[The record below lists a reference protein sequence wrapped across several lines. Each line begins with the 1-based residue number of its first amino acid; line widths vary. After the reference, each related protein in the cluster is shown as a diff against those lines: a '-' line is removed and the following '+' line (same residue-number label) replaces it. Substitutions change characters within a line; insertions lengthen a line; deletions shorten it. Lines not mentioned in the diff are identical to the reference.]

1 MRWQSFFLPK
11 RGHSAD
17 EFEDAF
23 AGDPVAGRFAI
34 ADGAAESSF
43 AALWARLLVEAFVTP
58 GRELS
63 VNGSWLAPLQQRWA
77 ADVDGLTIPW
87 YGEAKR
93 SDGAFATFLGLVVTC
108 ADQYAGGTCAGG
120 TWRGA
125 AVGDSCLFHVSE
137 DGIQVAFP
145 VCRAADFGNR
155 PALLGSRSD
164 ARTCAVRAKEAW
176 GTWQSGDRLLLMT
189 DALAQWFLAE
199 AERGQQPWFAIEEL
213 QRFPNRP
220 DALRSWLEDL
230 RDRGSLRNDDV
241 TLLVIDL

>member
-17 EFEDAF
+17 EYEDAF
-23 AGDPVAGRFAI
+23 AGGPAAGRFAI

-43 AALWARLLVEAFVTP
+43 AALWARLLVEGFVNA
-58 GRELS
+58 GRKTS
-63 VNGSWLAPLQQRWA
+63 ANGSWLVPLQERWA
-77 ADVDGLTIPW
+77 AGVDGLVVPW

-93 SDGAFATFLGLVVTC
+93 THGAFATFLGLVVKC
-108 ADQYAGGTCAGG
+108 SGRRAGG
-120 TWRGA
+120 TWLA
-125 AVGDSCLFHVSE
+125 KAVGDSCLFHI
-137 DGIQVAFP
+137 GGKGLQAAFP
-145 VCRAADFGNR
+145 LCRAADFGNR

-164 ARTCAVRAKEAW
+164 ARTCAALPKEAW
-176 GTWQSGDRLLLMT
+176 GKWQAGERLLLMT

-199 AERGQQPWFAIEEL
+199 TERGRQPWCVIEER
-213 QRFPNRP
+213 QRSQSRTE
-220 DALRSWLEDL
+220 ALASWVEEL